1 MEETDR
7 DHLLAVAFL
16 YKAELVEHTS
26 CNQQFFSRQQ
36 QKSRMRDV
44 LLGQKRN
51 EMRKK
56 FNKCTKI
63 IKSNDKT
70 CIYHIFFV
78 TLHNNYNLVGMH
90 YPYSANM
97 MYFPLAMVSE
107 VMGVPI
113 VAVQSIARQN
123 HLTITTVDSSA
134 CIDENALHG
143 VYADAYVR
151 KIKCYYNNCT
161 RYYDELNNA
170 EQLQF
175 YQFCNQ
181 YKKASLPG
189 SVCKWEDIDEESIRA
204 HFEQEVKKKSPKRKK
219 GLVIDLF
226 SGLGGLELSLKNQ
239 DTVISIIPS
248 EKEDNVITNPPYE
261 RKYAEPSNILHTIVH
276 SRWACRKPK
285 KRIRPQICAHSPVW
299 LVPARY
305 YVYSGDDN
313 DHIENTVLQVN
324 GHTGDQLY
332 NSIPR
337 MAS

>member
-1 MEETDR
+1 
-7 DHLLAVAFL
+7 
-16 YKAELVEHTS
+16 
-26 CNQQFFSRQQ
+26 
-36 QKSRMRDV
+36 
-44 LLGQKRN
+44 
-51 EMRKK
+51 
-56 FNKCTKI
+56 
-63 IKSNDKT
+63 
-70 CIYHIFFV
+70 
-78 TLHNNYNLVGMH
+78 
-90 YPYSANM
+90 
-97 MYFPLAMVSE
+97 
-107 VMGVPI
+107 MGVPM
-113 VAVQSIARQN
+113 VAVQTIARVN
-123 HLTITTVDSSA
+123 NLNIYSNDRSA

-151 KIKCYYNNCT
+151 KIKCYFNNCNKHI
-161 RYYDELNNA
+161 YELSNA

-219 GLVIDLF
+219 GSVIDLF
-226 SGLGGLELSLKNQ
+226 SGLGGLELSLKSQ
-239 DTVISIIPS
+239 DKESISLIPS
-248 EKEDNVITNPPYE
+248 EKDDIVITNPPYE
-261 RKYAEPSNILHTIVH
+261 KTYAEPSNILHTIVH

-324 GHTGDQLY
+324 DHASGQLY